1 MREYRFVQK
10 ALMIL
15 AAVLVLLATFSQAA
29 QEDLPV
35 FASFGEAADA
45 AGDFSLLAE
54 NEDYLSVVTV
64 WNKKVIRAI
73 TLTDEHARELYLS
86 ALDSENPDEGLNA
99 FRAYARSLPV
109 TRTEEI
115 TVLPKEQTELDA
127 LAGKTFGELEEEGYV
142 LYGSGGGIYSPTV
155 ITMTYGFYEYNFEA
169 NASFSEYRI
178 HLDRDDLESLTVKRG
193 EVSGFSALAAMPD
206 SNPDGTYEPQA
217 VPEIP
222 SEEEPA
228 AFNIPVDEYTAKAWP
243 FTAETYADLLDHADA
258 RIGQV
263 YCIKGTAQEILSED
277 PLQAVFFTG
286 EDGKSQ
292 PVAVEFPDQLPYSP
306 EAENILRIYADFS
319 SVRDGIPFLTA
330 RYLFVFEDP
339 ADQDGSSIVSGE
351 TDILTGEFAAFIVK
365 TGAFGREVNLAVDGE
380 EITGRGVLIQ
390 VMDDE
395 EAGSGSVGFTIR
407 YTEEA
412 GFSAEIAIPED
423 KTQAFTFTNGT
434 YTGNIY
440 NASGSGGL
448 DADTLKV
455 AFGTGA
461 AYSGAIA
468 STSAIHVTR
477 EGSEKIRENGGFAF
491 DDWEEASAFAAA
503 YQNLSFADDE
513 DRGSGLVANCVNDN
527 AANLIDVMLLDGAVW
542 NVTGT
547 SLIHS
552 LFVSSESR
560 VIIPEGV
567 TLTVNGTDY
576 TGCTLAAG
584 SY

>member
-1 MREYRFVQK
+1 MKEYRFVQK

-15 AAVLVLLATFSQAA
+15 AAVIVLLASFSQAA

-45 AGDFSLLAE
+45 AGDFSLVTE
-54 NEDYLSVVTV
+54 DEDYLSVVTV

-73 TLTDEHARELYLS
+73 SMTDDYAKELYLS
-86 ALDSENPDEGLNA
+86 ALESENPDEGLNA
-99 FRAYARSLPV
+99 FKTYARSLPV

-115 TVLPKEQTELDA
+115 TVLPKEQAELDA
-127 LAGKTFGELEEEGYV
+127 LAGKTVGELEEEGFFV
-142 LYGSGGGIYSPTV
+142 CGSGGGVDSPTV
-155 ITMTYGFYEYNFEA
+155 IYMTYGFYDYAFEA
-169 NASFSEYRI
+169 DASFSEYRI
-178 HLDRDDLESLTVKRG
+178 HLDRDDLESLTVKGG
-193 EVSGFSALAAMPD
+193 EVYGFSGLAAMPD
-206 SNPDGTYEPQA
+206 YNPDGTYEPQA

-243 FTAETYADLLDHADA
+243 FTAETYADLLNHADI
-258 RIGQV
+258 RTGQV
-263 YCIKGTAQEILSED
+263 YFIKGTPQEILSED

-339 ADQDGSSIVSGE
+339 ADQDGSNVVSEE
-351 TDILTGEFAAFIVK
+351 TDIMTGEFAAFIVK
-365 TGAFGREVNLAVDGE
+365 TGAFGREVNLTVDGE

-390 VMDDE
+390 VMDNE
-395 EAGSGSVGFTIR
+395 EAGSGSDGFTIR

-412 GFSAEIAIPED
+412 GFSTEIAIPED
-423 KTQAFTFTNGT
+423 RTQSFTFTNGT

-455 AFGTGA
+455 TLGTGA
-461 AYSGAIA
+461 VYSGAIA

-477 EGSEKIRENGGFAF
+477 EGAEKIRENGGFAF
-491 DDWEEASAFAAA
+491 DDWEEASAFAAT
-503 YQNLSFADDE
+503 YQNLSFADGE
-513 DRGSGLVANCVNDN
+513 GRGSELIANYVNDN
-527 AANLIDVMLLDGAVW
+527 AANLIDVTLLDGAVW
-542 NVTGT
+542 NVAGT
-547 SLIHS
+547 SLIYS
-552 LFVSSESR
+552 LFVSSDSC

-567 TLTVNGTDY
+567 TLTVNRTSY